1 MQSMQKMKKILMEMV
16 SKLKDQLHKEEIRN
30 SYYEIVF
37 EELSERL
44 DFLEKNCH
52 SKDKA
57 SLHKLQLWVKSKKN

>member
-1 MQSMQKMKKILMEMV
+1 MEMI
-16 SKLKDQLHKEEIRN
+16 SKLKEQLHKEEMRN

-52 SKDKA
+52 SKDKT
-57 SLHKLQLWVKSKKN
+57 SLRKLQVWVKSKNS

>member
-1 MQSMQKMKKILMEMV
+1 MEMV